1 MVEPSDYVPPSGAQR
16 TSPRAEE
23 RGDQRSGALAYAA
36 EQQTATSEV
45 LETIGRSA
53 LGLKPVFETVVRH
66 AVRLGGADG
75 GFVYQLDGDVFR
87 LAVAVGGSAEYHRYL
102 AEHPVSPGPG
112 SLVGR
117 TAHERR
123 TQQIADAATDPEYEW
138 HKARDL
144 AGFHTMLGVPM
155 VADERVVGVIGLWRT
170 QVDLFDAL
178 TVGLVTTFAAEGV
191 IAIQTV
197 ELVQE
202 LKERS
207 AELARS
213 VDELRALG
221 EVSLAVS
228 SSLDLDYVLTTIV
241 SRAVELSGAD
251 GGSIFEF
258 EQSTGE
264 FSLRTC
270 SGTSEELAE
279 ALRAVRIR
287 LGETFV
293 GGTATAGRGRQAA
306 DLDLEPSDPH
316 IELLR
321 RHGWRSM
328 VALPLQ
334 RENEII
340 GALVIRRKSRGPFAS
355 EMVDRLQ
362 TFANQS
368 AVAIHNARIFREL
381 EEKTEQLEVA
391 SRHKSEFLASM
402 SHELRTPLNAVIGF
416 SDVLLERMFGELNPR
431 QEEYVR
437 DIRNSG
443 HHLLELIND
452 ILDLSKVEAGRMELD
467 LGAVSIPDL
476 LAEGIA
482 MVRERADH
490 HAISINLD
498 VAAEVGIVFAD
509 ELRLRQVILNLL
521 TNAVKFTPDQGSV
534 AVTARLVGDDA
545 HVSVC
550 DTGIGIAEAEQE
562 EIFEAFQRGG
572 RAARTSAEGTGLGL
586 TLSRR
591 IVDLHGGR
599 LWMHSTLGVGSTFCF
614 SIPLPPSSA
623 TRVAE
628 PDAASAVIAAI
639 ERGGRVLVVED
650 DRRSAD
656 LFRVYL
662 EGVGYAV
669 SVARDGD
676 EGLELAR
683 RLNPRAVILDILL
696 PGLSG
701 WELLARLKGDP
712 TTAAI
717 PVVITSML
725 DDRGA
730 GYALGAS
737 GYLVKPVG
745 RDELLEAL
753 GRCVTRPADERT
765 VVVIDDDPVDLDLI
779 EAVLAPEG
787 WLVVRAAGGEEG
799 VRLVRTER
807 PAVVLLDLLMPEVD
821 GFEVVER
828 LRADP
833 VVADVPIVVL
843 TSKEMAPVDQERLAG
858 RISFLAQKGTVGH
871 GELVELVGRLAG
883 TRTAPLEETT

>member
-1 MVEPSDYVPPSGAQR
+1 MDPAVRAQP
-16 TSPRAEE
+16 TSPPAEE
-23 RGDQRSGALAYAA
+23 RVDQRRRALEYAA
-36 EQQTATSEV
+36 EQQIATSEV

-75 GFVYQLDGDVFR
+75 GFVWQLDGDVFR

-102 AEHPVSPGPG
+102 AEHPISPGPG

-178 TVGLVTTFAAEGV
+178 TVGLVTNFAAEGV

-270 SGTSEELAE
+270 SGTSEELAD

-306 DLDLEPSDPH
+306 DLDREPSDPH

-340 GALVIRRKSRGPFAS
+340 GALVIRRKSRGPFAP

-467 LGAVSIPDL
+467 LGAVSLPDL

-482 MVRERADH
+482 MVRERADN

-498 VAAEVGIVFAD
+498 VAAEVGTVLAD

-534 AVTARLVGDDA
+534 AVTACLVGDDA

-550 DTGIGIAEAEQE
+550 DTGIGIADAEQE

-599 LWMHSTLGVGSTFCF
+599 LWMQSTLGVGSTFSF
-614 SIPLPPSSA
+614 SIPLPPGSA
-623 TRVAE
+623 TRVDESEAG
-628 PDAASAVIAAI
+628 SAVMGAL
-639 ERGGRVLVVED
+639 ERGERVLVVED

-669 SVARDGD
+669 SVARDGV

-683 RLNPRAVILDILL
+683 QLNPRAVILDILL
-696 PGLSG
+696 PGVSG
-701 WELLARLKGDP
+701 WELLAQLKGDP

-725 DDRGA
+725 DERGA
-730 GYALGAS
+730 GFALGAS

-753 GRCVTRPADERT
+753 GRCVTPPADERT
-765 VVVIDDDPVDLDLI
+765 VVVIDDDPLDLDLV

-799 VRLVRTER
+799 VRLVRSER

-833 VVADVPIVVL
+833 LVADVPIVVL
-843 TSKEMAPVDQERLAG
+843 TSKEMTPVDQERLAG

-883 TRTAPLEETT
+883 TRSPPLEETT